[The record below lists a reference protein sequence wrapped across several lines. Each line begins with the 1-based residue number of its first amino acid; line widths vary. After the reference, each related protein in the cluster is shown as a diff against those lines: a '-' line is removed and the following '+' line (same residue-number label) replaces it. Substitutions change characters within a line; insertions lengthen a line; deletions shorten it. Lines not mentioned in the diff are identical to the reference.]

1 MILDFLVGCLFMID
15 VVDEKIEKKNEFI
28 TPEQFEEL
36 FGISIDK
43 QTRLRFSVN
52 YTEKRKAKIPP
63 LPYIR
68 IGKRILYRL
77 ESVKEWLIEQERR

>member
-1 MILDFLVGCLFMID
+1 MID

-52 YTEKRKAKIPP
+52 YTEKRKAKIPSFTI
-63 LPYIR
+63 Y
-68 IGKRILYRL
+68 
-77 ESVKEWLIEQERR
+77 

>member
-1 MILDFLVGCLFMID
+1 MID

-43 QTRLRFSVN
+43 QTRLRFSVKN
-52 YTEKRKAKIPP
+52 I
-63 LPYIR
+63 I
-68 IGKRILYRL
+68 
-77 ESVKEWLIEQERR
+77 